1 MWWRAERRACFP
13 CGWWEMKTRSTMVMQ
28 PSGKRRGRG
37 SSAYAAAIRD
47 VGDMGLGC
55 SNGDPQGEGRL
66 GTTGNAH
73 GPTGDGPGLL
83 ERGEDAHGAGYL
95 VDRWRDGYCSCS
107 DPTADLFRSSEKAS
121 MSCGF
126 LQGRAIRRRV
136 RMGGGAEA
144 DAVGEVESG
153 CDDRGEGGS
162 NTPAWI

>member
-1 MWWRAERRACFP
+1 
-13 CGWWEMKTRSTMVMQ
+13 MVMQ

-83 ERGEDAHGAGYL
+83 DRGEDAHGAGYL
-95 VDRWRDGYCSCS
+95 VDRWRDGWMA
-107 DPTADLFRSSEKAS
+107 TAVPQIQQLIAS
-121 MSCGF
+121 
-126 LQGRAIRRRV
+126 GRARER
-136 RMGGGAEA
+136 
-144 DAVGEVESG
+144 
-153 CDDRGEGGS
+153 
-162 NTPAWI
+162 P